1 MTNPFDFSR
10 RQTGPDE
17 KQTQQMLQ
25 AVGAASLEELID
37 QTIPAE
43 IRLKEPLHLPQAMT
57 QAQYLAHFHQ
67 LASLNKPFKNYIGLG
82 YYSVPMEPVI
92 QRNIFE
98 NPAWYTSYT
107 PYQAEISQGRLEALM
122 NFQTMVAS
130 LTGLPI
136 ANASLL
142 DEGTSA
148 AEAMLM
154 LFHARSR
161 EQKKAGVSKFFVS
174 ENVLPQTLDVLKT
187 RAEPL
192 GIELVEGDEFAFSPQ
207 SDYFGMMLQYPTAT
221 GAVEDYRQVVQQA
234 HQAGVKVVVAAD
246 ILSLALLTPPG
257 EWGADVAVGSTQR
270 FGIPMGFGGPAA
282 AYFATREE
290 YKRELP
296 GRIIGLSVDKAGRPA
311 LRMALQMREQH
322 IKREKA
328 TSNICTASVLMAVM
342 AGMYAVYY
350 GPEGIGKM
358 ARDTH
363 AMAVTLAEILE
374 RLGYQQLNASFFDT
388 LLLHTGDD
396 TERIREIAEG
406 EGINFLYVD
415 EDKVGI
421 SLSQYTSLAEMNRIA
436 YVFAAAREVFRDPV
450 SKLSQE
456 CRVQPELLRQ
466 SAFLTQKVFRS
477 YHSETE
483 MMRYI
488 KSLERKD
495 ISLTHSMIP
504 LGSCTMKLNAAF
516 EMIPLSHPL
525 WGDVHPFAPEEQ
537 TEGYRTM
544 LSRLEAFLSEITGM
558 SATSLQPLSGASGE
572 YAGLRVIQRYQQDN
586 GQGHRNVCLIPA
598 SAHGTNPASAA
609 MAGYQIVTI
618 RSNDDGTIDVDDLRA
633 RAEEYKDRLSCVMIT
648 YPSTYGIFEGTV
660 AQIVE
665 IVHNCGGQV
674 YMDGANMNA
683 QVGLT
688 SPGYIGADVCHLNL
702 HKTFAMPHGGGGP
715 GVGSISV
722 KNHLAPYLP
731 GNPVVRT
738 GGEKECSAVSSAP
751 WGAAM
756 IDAISY
762 GYILALGA
770 QGLTRATQYAILNA
784 NYLKARLEKHFDILY
799 SGPNGRTAHEL
810 IVDLRPI
817 KEKYGVTAG
826 DVSKR
831 LMDYGFHA
839 PTVSFPVHETLMVE
853 PTESESKD
861 ELDRFADALIHI
873 LEEIRSIE
881 DPQNNLLVNAPHPL
895 YAVTADAWD
904 RPYTR
909 SEAAYP
915 LPWVEANKYFTPVGR
930 VDDGFGDRNLVCV
943 WPE

>member
-207 SDYFGMMLQYPTAT
+207 PDYFGMILQYPTAT
-221 GAVEDYRQVVQQA
+221 GAVEDYRQVVEQA

-374 RLGYQQLNASFFDT
+374 RLGYRQLNASFFDT

-421 SLSQYTSLAEMNRIA
+421 SLSQYTR
-436 YVFAAAREVFRDPV
+436 
-450 SKLSQE
+450 
-456 CRVQPELLRQ
+456 
-466 SAFLTQKVFRS
+466 
-477 YHSETE
+477 
-483 MMRYI
+483 
-488 KSLERKD
+488 
-495 ISLTHSMIP
+495 
-504 LGSCTMKLNAAF
+504 
-516 EMIPLSHPL
+516 L
-525 WGDVHPFAPEEQ
+525 WP
-537 TEGYRTM
+537 R
-544 LSRLEAFLSEITGM
+544 
-558 SATSLQPLSGASGE
+558 
-572 YAGLRVIQRYQQDN
+572 
-586 GQGHRNVCLIPA
+586 
-598 SAHGTNPASAA
+598 
-609 MAGYQIVTI
+609 
-618 RSNDDGTIDVDDLRA
+618 
-633 RAEEYKDRLSCVMIT
+633 
-648 YPSTYGIFEGTV
+648 
-660 AQIVE
+660 
-665 IVHNCGGQV
+665 
-674 YMDGANMNA
+674 
-683 QVGLT
+683 
-688 SPGYIGADVCHLNL
+688 
-702 HKTFAMPHGGGGP
+702 
-715 GVGSISV
+715 
-722 KNHLAPYLP
+722 
-731 GNPVVRT
+731 
-738 GGEKECSAVSSAP
+738 
-751 WGAAM
+751 
-756 IDAISY
+756 
-762 GYILALGA
+762 
-770 QGLTRATQYAILNA
+770 
-784 NYLKARLEKHFDILY
+784 
-799 SGPNGRTAHEL
+799 
-810 IVDLRPI
+810 
-817 KEKYGVTAG
+817 
-826 DVSKR
+826 
-831 LMDYGFHA
+831 
-839 PTVSFPVHETLMVE
+839 
-853 PTESESKD
+853 
-861 ELDRFADALIHI
+861 
-873 LEEIRSIE
+873 
-881 DPQNNLLVNAPHPL
+881 
-895 YAVTADAWD
+895 
-904 RPYTR
+904 
-909 SEAAYP
+909 
-915 LPWVEANKYFTPVGR
+915 
-930 VDDGFGDRNLVCV
+930 
-943 WPE
+943 